1 MTLIKLQN
9 VTRLY
14 GIVIGV
20 NDVNLEL
27 PKGAHGLLGPNGAGK
42 TTLLNLITGQLSPT
56 IGSVEVLGCK
66 PRSSAT
72 LLRQIGYLPGS
83 EGMYAD
89 VSALEWV
96 TYLTRIQGFNKTA
109 ATQLAKQA
117 LDRVQLTEHM
127 NRRISTYSR
136 GMRQRTRLAQAIAH
150 EPEFLIL
157 DEPFS
162 GLDPIAR
169 HTMTTLLQQ
178 WIADGQ
184 SLLIASH
191 VLHEI
196 ESLTRSFLLLNGGR
210 LLASGSTEEI
220 SNLLT
225 AIPSEVRMKVTW
237 PANRY
242 PLAPGEVPPAVHSLH
257 FQPSDGNAPRLLAA
271 ELLQASLVDSI
282 RVVEP
287 NELIVTTDS
296 VLELGKHLN
305 QAVADHR
312 YLISEVRG
320 SDDSLQDVFHALM
333 KMHRGVA

>member
-1 MTLIKLQN
+1 MLLELQN

-20 NDVNLEL
+20 NDVTLSLAN
-27 PKGAHGLLGPNGAGK
+27 GAHGLLGPNGAGK

-56 IGSVEVLGCK
+56 IGDMRVLGLS
-66 PRSSAT
+66 PRSQPE
-72 LLRQIGYLPGS
+72 LLRRIGYLPGS

-96 TYLTRIQGFNKTA
+96 TYLTRIQGYA
-109 ATQLAKQA
+109 ANQAKQLALQA
-117 LDRVQLTEHM
+117 LERVQLTEHIH
-127 NRRISTYSR
+127 RKISTYSR

-178 WIADGQ
+178 WIADGH

-196 ESLTRSFLLLNGGR
+196 ESLTRSFMLLSGGR
-210 LLASGSTEEI
+210 LLASGSTDEI
-220 SNLLT
+220 SALLT
-225 AIPSEVRMKVTW
+225 DVPSEVRLRVEK
-237 PANRY
+237 
-242 PLAPGEVPPAVHSLH
+242 
-257 FQPSDGNAPRLLAA
+257 PRELAA
-271 ELLQASLVDSI
+271 ELLLAQLVDSV
-282 RVVEP
+282 RLVSQDQ
-287 NELIVTTDS
+287 LQVTTAS
-296 VLELGKHLN
+296 SKQLGLFLN
-305 QAVADHR
+305 QAMAENR
-312 YLISEVRG
+312 YLVTEMRAA
-320 SDDSLQDVFHALM
+320 DDSLQDVFNSLM
-333 KMHRGVA
+333 KIHRGIA

>member
-1 MTLIKLQN
+1 MLLDLNN

-20 NDVNLEL
+20 NDVSLQL

-42 TTLLNLITGQLSPT
+42 TTLLNLITGQLAPT
-56 IGSVEVLGCK
+56 MGSVHVMGIDPK
-66 PRSSAT
+66 ASQT
-72 LLRQIGYLPGS
+72 LLRQIGYLPGT

-89 VSALEWV
+89 VSAIEWV
-96 TYLTRIQGFNKTA
+96 TYLTRLQGFGLSESLR
-109 ATQLAKQA
+109 LARLA
-117 LDRVQLTEHM
+117 LERVQLSEHM
-127 NRRISTYSR
+127 HRKISSFSR

-178 WIADGQ
+178 WIAEGK

-196 ESLTRSFLLLNGGR
+196 ESLTRSFLLLSGGR

-220 SNLLT
+220 SSLLSAVPT
-225 AIPSEVRMKVTW
+225 EVRLKV
-237 PANRY
+237 N
-242 PLAPGEVPPAVHSLH
+242 
-257 FQPSDGNAPRLLAA
+257 NAHLLAA
-271 ELLQASLVDSI
+271 DLMRDAMAHSVQLLANDELQVSTPSMA
-282 RVVEP
+282 R
-287 NELIVTTDS
+287 
-296 VLELGKHLN
+296 LGQYLCQLAGDGK
-305 QAVADHR
+305 
-312 YLISEVRG
+312 YLITEMRG
-320 SDDSLQDVFHALM
+320 SDESLQDVFHSLM
-333 KMHRGVA
+333 KLHRGIA